1 MIPLPSSPDLPS
13 SFDPAV
19 FLHSETED
27 ATSHLVIP
35 PSLANSD
42 DIEALHLLQ
51 ADLTAA
57 RNKAGIVIQHRAWQ
71 LGEVFRSEEDYPIG
85 LIDPMLYFGCDS
97 SHLFF
102 P

>member
-35 PSLANSD
+35 PSLANSVVID
-42 DIEALHLLQ
+42 HKASQELRPFLNLVTRMSAFGDKNWRRRGGGVCNGRRKKWHIQSRFDI
-51 ADLTAA
+51 
-57 RNKAGIVIQHRAWQ
+57 
-71 LGEVFRSEEDYPIG
+71 
-85 LIDPMLYFGCDS
+85 
-97 SHLFF
+97 
-102 P
+102 